1 MRFYFGLWVA
11 LLNNVKQTSVVNN
24 DLVFY
29 DKKGYS
35 RDPEHLFF
43 FSLFVFA
50 QDIFCLETAS
60 WIATYIYVA

>member
-1 MRFYFGLWVA
+1 MI
-11 LLNNVKQTSVVNN
+11 
-24 DLVFY
+24 
-29 DKKGYS
+29 KKGIVVTQNIS
-35 RDPEHLFF
+35 FF